1 MLRKEILGTKVRT
14 ESGLNKPLTLVKP
27 NNDEDYK
34 NQEFLDTDILL
45 AKDIKRFV
53 KGGGANGDS
62 VGVEYIYETSDANAV
77 FTNKLI
83 IDTCPINKDG
93 TYDQTI
99 QLTTRNSE
107 IEFGSIKIGLS
118 EMGFGITVDNNAY
131 ITDGFGNKF
140 DYRGPLHAGGSQN
153 QYWTMLTDLSE
164 YKINDGKW
172 DNCIHNDGIFPI
184 NAPFLFCD
192 PNFKEDNSIFRYA
205 YQTDFTNI
213 ETDCRNSYRYD
224 VTEKSC
230 IVDSL
235 VVDYNNNGTN
245 TYYNVGGIK
254 STKQYQ
260 SGSKVFATD
269 GSIVDLPV
277 SQKPLFSYI
286 QSTYYEE
293 SMAFTEGVY
302 KHFCI
307 YSTQTNHDNIYI
319 GAHYYIS
326 PSSAF
331 GYTLYAGKHVMWPFY
346 EQKLELN
353 GEYYR
358 YKYDLRNIVGIHSDN
373 STKIGYY
380 KSDGTIVSTESL
392 KQELGISD
400 STSDT
405 TQSIISYM
413 NKNNDTNNRV
423 VVLGRSDFAMCVY
436 GGSNVSNMYIGNYV
450 FSSTHD
456 YKNYYVPVGD
466 NKYTS
471 DNYIFPMVDCIQVHE
486 SGVYNH
492 YCYNLRNIT
501 GIKSD
506 DGNIGYYR
514 SDGNITNNVSFEPQ
528 FQIDGSNNPSG
539 PWVGISYDGTGIN
552 AYAFTSG
559 EITICPFENP
569 ANEPILSYTQET
581 MCTGSKLKF
590 EVTLNNIE
598 HIVSR
603 YNAGEDKVYATD
615 GSIYDLGK
623 LIDDI
628 ENTLIDLTNR
638 IAALEAKQ

>member
-118 EMGFGITVDNNAY
+118 EMGFGITVDNNMY
-131 ITDGFGNKF
+131 ITDRFGNKF

-172 DNCIHNDGIFPI
+172 DNCIHNDGIFPT

-307 YSTQTNHDNIYI
+307 YSTQTNHDNICI

-326 PSSAF
+326 PSSVF

-380 KSDGTIVSTESL
+380 KSDGTIKTIDQL
-392 KQELGISD
+392 KEEIGSDVQINNTSSITLSQEG
-400 STSDT
+400 
-405 TQSIISYM
+405 
-413 NKNNDTNNRV
+413 K
-423 VVLGRSDFAMCVY
+423 
-436 GGSNVSNMYIGNYV
+436 
-450 FSSTHD
+450 SSTTD
-456 YKNYYVPVGD
+456 LAY
-466 NKYTS
+466 
-471 DNYIFPMVDCIQVHE
+471 
-486 SGVYNH
+486 SG
-492 YCYNLRNIT
+492 
-501 GIKSD
+501 
-506 DGNIGYYR
+506 
-514 SDGNITNNVSFEPQ
+514 
-528 FQIDGSNNPSG
+528 
-539 PWVGISYDGTGIN
+539 
-552 AYAFTSG
+552 
-559 EITICPFENP
+559 
-569 ANEPILSYTQET
+569 
-581 MCTGSKLKF
+581 
-590 EVTLNNIE
+590 VTLNQYLTSSTNPGQCRGRIAGGALE
-598 HIVSR
+598 LVRAYTDASGVTDLSNPNYKINLSTTDASIRGYSKDGHGYVLTR
-603 YNAGEDKVYATD
+603 RGQVVTVDGTDTTYNVPLIYLTGDDNNRFFATAD
-615 GSIYDLGK
+615 SLYVGNFKTTENNNSVRLFVKEFNQSQYKTGIYIQGYSNN
-623 LIDDI
+623 
-628 ENTLIDLTNR
+628 NTLPIYAGLFIDTEEGSAARVGVFIKNKTEMDLVTANGGTKHIGIDVAAQSSITELQSQIEALTAR
-638 IAALEAKQ
+638 VAALEAKQ